1 MQVKNNGHLY
11 EQLRKQYPVFVF
23 ESYTYKIIDGD
34 IHVRFKYTAGSDI
47 VMEPCT
53 IIKNHEEYRHF
64 FSDHSLQDLDT
75 LFFQLGMAELISY
88 WKAVCSPTVKIL
100 VGSLD
105 ADAVDFWKK
114 LYFNGLGE
122 FFYINGINATEA
134 DFMQIESP
142 SAQMMPKVDVNLLSK
157 TIVPIGGGKDSVVTL
172 EALRQQE
179 DIIPLIINPRGATL
193 ECAQKAGFEGNFFE
207 INRTISPALLDL
219 NAKGYLNGHTPF
231 SAMLAFY
238 TLLVSCLSGRK
249 NIALSN
255 ESSANESTVRGM
267 NVNHQYSKSLEFE
280 SDFRQYTSRYIHS
293 ELNYYSFLRPIT
305 ELQIASLFA
314 QCEPYHYSFK
324 SCNAG
329 SKQNIWCCNCA
340 KCLFTFIILSPFID
354 GDTLEKMYGEN
365 LLDKES
371 LLDYLQELC
380 GMKPTKPFEC
390 VGTIDEVNLS
400 LSHTAGLY
408 EGRALPALLKY
419 YVQTP
424 QYAQYKQ
431 LSLNMALQQW
441 SDEHFLS
448 KEGEKVLKTWLKIK
462 E

>member
-255 ESSANESTVRGM
+255 ESSANEPTVRGM
-267 NVNHQYSKSLEFE
+267 NGKHQYSKSIEFE
-280 SDFRQYTSRYIHS
+280 ADFREYVAQYLTEDVS
-293 ELNYYSFLRPIT
+293 YYSFLRPLS
-305 ELQIASLFA
+305 ELQIACLFA
-314 QCEPYHYSFK
+314 EQPAYFPVFR
-324 SCNAG
+324 SCNVG
-329 SKQNIWCCNCA
+329 SKQDIWCGHCP
-340 KCLFTFIILSPFID
+340 KCLFTCIMLSAFLPAEKVREIFGKD
-354 GDTLEKMYGEN
+354 LLEDETLWPVLK
-365 LLDKES
+365 
-371 LLDYLQELC
+371 ELC
-380 GMKPTKPFEC
+380 GETAVKPFEC
-390 VGTIDEVNLS
+390 VGTREEVCMALCEIIRQYESRNKS
-400 LSHTAGLY
+400 LPTLLASFRRTALY
-408 EGRALPALLKY
+408 ESYRQRDFQPLL
-419 YVQTP
+419 TAWDP
-424 QYAQYKQ
+424 Q
-431 LSLNMALQQW
+431 
-441 SDEHFLS
+441 HFLPEDEEQLLR
-448 KEGEKVLKTWLKIK
+448 KALEI
-462 E
+462 